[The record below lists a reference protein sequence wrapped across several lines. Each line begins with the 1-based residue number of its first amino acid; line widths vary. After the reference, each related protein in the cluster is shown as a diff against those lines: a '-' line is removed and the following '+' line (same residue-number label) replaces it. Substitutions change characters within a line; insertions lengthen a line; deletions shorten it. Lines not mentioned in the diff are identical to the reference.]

1 MDRSFRILAA
11 IGCLALCL
19 CARANLP
26 VPPKS
31 SARAEMSGMSLADD
45 PTNDHLGPPGKADGE
60 IASEAT
66 AEADGSAVAGDGG
79 ERVPI
84 TLSVGLMLF
93 WFWMMAA
100 GVFVLLFLVGLV
112 RAWIRRRRGAKK

>member
-1 MDRSFRILAA
+1 
-11 IGCLALCL
+11 
-19 CARANLP
+19 
-26 VPPKS
+26 
-31 SARAEMSGMSLADD
+31 MSLADD

-93 WFWMMAA
+93 WFWMMAS